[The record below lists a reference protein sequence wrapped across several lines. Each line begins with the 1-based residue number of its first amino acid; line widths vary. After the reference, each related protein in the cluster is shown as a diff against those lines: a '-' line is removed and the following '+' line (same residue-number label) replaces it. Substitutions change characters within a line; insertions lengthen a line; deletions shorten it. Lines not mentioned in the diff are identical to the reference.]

1 MILPRAGDRPLTIDL
16 RFLDQPGVIAS
27 FLLRGDGE
35 AAFIETG
42 PGSTTPAL
50 LDAAARAGVQPEEV
64 RHLLVTHIHLDHSGG
79 AGLLLRHFPNA
90 TLYAHQI
97 GVPHLIDPSRLLS
110 SATRIY
116 GGLMHRLWGDVVP
129 VPAERL
135 VALADRQRVRVAG
148 RMLEVLYTP
157 GHAGHHVAFRELE
170 SGEIFAG
177 DAAGS
182 RLEGFSYVRPLTPPP
197 DLDLE
202 AWDRTLDLLAD
213 YHPPALYLTHFGRHE
228 GVQAHLAE
236 LRLRLR
242 EWEKLVLTGLLAG
255 HDRTAIAAA
264 LQREGDRELLI
275 RQADADV
282 IARYESTSAYAMNA
296 AGYERY
302 LRKRLPNL
310 PVPKT
315 SL

>member
-1 MILPRAGDRPLTIDL
+1 MDLPGIVDRPLTIDL
-16 RFLDQPGVIAS
+16 HFLDQPGVIAS

-42 PGSTTPAL
+42 PGSTIPAL
-50 LDAAARAGVQPEEV
+50 LDAAARAGVKPEEV

-90 TLYAHQI
+90 TLYAHEI

-116 GGLMHRLWGDVVP
+116 GGLMHRLWGDIVP

-135 VALADRQRVRVAG
+135 VPLVDRQRVRVAG
-148 RMLEVLYTP
+148 RTLEVLYTP
-157 GHAGHHVAFRELE
+157 GHAVHHAAFRDPDT
-170 SGEIFAG
+170 GEIFSG

-182 RLEGFSYVRPLTPPP
+182 RLEGCTYVRPLTPPP

-202 AWDRTLDLLAD
+202 VWDRTLDLLAG
-213 YHPPALYLTHFGRHE
+213 YNPPALYLTHFGRHE
-228 GVQAHLAE
+228 GVQTHLAE

-242 EWEKLVLTGLLAG
+242 TWENLVLAGLRAG
-255 HDRTAIAAA
+255 HDRTTIAAA
-264 LQREGDRELLI
+264 LQREGD
-275 RQADADV
+275 
-282 IARYESTSAYAMNA
+282 
-296 AGYERY
+296 
-302 LRKRLPNL
+302 
-310 PVPKT
+310 
-315 SL
+315 